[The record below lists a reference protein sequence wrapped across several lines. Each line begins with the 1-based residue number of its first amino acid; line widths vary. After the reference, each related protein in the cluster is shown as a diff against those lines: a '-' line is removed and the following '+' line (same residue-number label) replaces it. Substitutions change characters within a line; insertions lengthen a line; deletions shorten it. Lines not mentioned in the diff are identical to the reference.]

1 MRKSFSL
8 NVEVVVTISPL
19 GNWIPIEL
27 KYWKCE
33 GGALKRGWSLK
44 KIQTLEKECL
54 VINKK
59 SLLHLSSLLFPSP
72 YFSIFPPLLP
82 LSMSQFGGED
92 PSEENLQ
99 QKTLST
105 LNVITLDA
113 SFCEYGRCYF
123 PKSYCCNDKMV
134 KPRRSI
140 CVIVHH
146 VIFHMLMAKLTRLW

>member
-1 MRKSFSL
+1 LNLSTKSVKVVHGRE
-8 NVEVVVTISPL
+8 VET
-19 GNWIPIEL
+19 
-27 KYWKCE
+27 
-33 GGALKRGWSLK
+33 K
-44 KIQTLEKECL
+44 KIQTLKKECL
-54 VINKK
+54 VINKR
-59 SLLHLSSLLFPSP
+59 SLLHLSSLLFSSP
-72 YFSIFPPLLP
+72 YFSSPPPLLHP

-99 QKTLST
+99 QKKWNILD
-105 LNVITLDA
+105 VITLDA

-146 VIFHMLMAKLTRLW
+146 VIFHMSMAKLNHL

>member
-1 MRKSFSL
+1 VWRWCMEER
-8 NVEVVVTISPL
+8 
-19 GNWIPIEL
+19 L
-27 KYWKCE
+27 K
-33 GGALKRGWSLK
+33 LK
-44 KIQTLEKECL
+44 KSKPWKKNASSSTKGPSFICL
-54 VINKK
+54 P
-59 SLLHLSSLLFPSP
+59 SYFPLP
-72 YFSIFPPLLP
+72 IFLPPPLLHP

-99 QKTLST
+99 QKKWNILD
-105 LNVITLDA
+105 VITLDA

-146 VIFHMLMAKLTRLW
+146 VIFHMSMAKLNHLWQLCLLNYVVCCANNS